1 MTMAGSDVAAVRST
15 ASSVWWLWLVTGILW
30 AIVGI
35 MILQFDTTSAAT
47 VGVIVGVMFLVA
59 GMQYIFV
66 GTQVDGWAW
75 LWYVFGVILVVGGLV
90 AIFSPIDTFV
100 AIANILGFIFVL
112 VGVMWLIEAF
122 ATREGNDLWWMT
134 LIAAILMIGIGF
146 WVSGQL
152 LITKAETLLVFAGV
166 WAMMRGIIDII
177 ASFQIKKLAG

>member
-1 MTMAGSDVAAVRST
+1 
-15 ASSVWWLWLVTGILW
+15 
-30 AIVGI
+30 

-47 VGVIVGVMFLVA
+47 VGIIVGVMFLVA

>member
-1 MTMAGSDVAAVRST
+1 MTMTGSDVAAVRST
-15 ASSVWWLWLVTGILW
+15 AASVWWLWLITGILW
-30 AIVGI
+30 SVVSI

-47 VGVIVGVMFLVA
+47 VGIIVGVMFLVA
-59 GMQYIFV
+59 GLQYIFV

-75 LWYVFGVILVVGGLV
+75 LWYVFGAILVVGGLA

-100 AIANILGFIFVL
+100 AISNILGFIFVL
-112 VGVMWLIEAF
+112 IGVMWLIEAF
-122 ATREGNDLWWMT
+122 ATKDGNDLWWMT
-134 LIAAILMIGIGF
+134 LIAAILMVGIGF

-166 WAMMRGIIDII
+166 WALMRGIMDIV